1 MGRIAICDDELQF
14 QKDLSEL
21 VSELPFK
28 MTSTCYADGDTLLA
42 DCRKQQ
48 TYDLVLM
55 DIQMAGQLKGID
67 YARELRKLLPDVGL
81 IFVSAYPQYITKVFS
96 STVPDQFLV
105 KPVRYSDFFDAVTTV
120 LAKQKCRKS
129 QQKFHF
135 KVKGQTTSLSP
146 NEIYYMESFKH
157 DIVVHNEAGKL
168 CFQGTME
175 EQELRF
181 SQHNFVKI
189 HRSIIVNMG
198 HIRHINKNSVT
209 LDDAEHTIL
218 PISRMRYK
226 QVKESYT
233 TYIHCMAGENR
244 GTL

>member
-1 MGRIAICDDELQF
+1 MGRITICDDELQF

-28 MTSTCYADGDTLLA
+28 MTSTCYVDGDTLLA

-67 YARELRKLLPDVGL
+67 YALELRKLLPDVGL

-120 LAKQKCRKS
+120 LAKQSCRKN

-135 KVKGQTTSLSP
+135 KTKGQTTSLST
-146 NEIYYMESFKH
+146 NEIYYMESLTH
-157 DIVVHNEAGKL
+157 NIVVYSKAGKV

-189 HRSIIVNMG
+189 HRSILVNMV

-226 QVKESYT
+226 QVREIYT
-233 TYIHCMAGENR
+233 AYVHCIAGGNS